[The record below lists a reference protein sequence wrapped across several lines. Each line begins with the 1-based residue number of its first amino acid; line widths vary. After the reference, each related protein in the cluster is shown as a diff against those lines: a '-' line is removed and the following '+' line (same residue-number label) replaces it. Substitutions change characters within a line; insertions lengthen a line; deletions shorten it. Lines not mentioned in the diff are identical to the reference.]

1 MNSTAEPTAY
11 DAVMR
16 RAIEL
21 AARGPAHDINPHVGC
36 AVLNTSGEIIAEGWH
51 QGSGTP
57 HAEIDALSKITA
69 EQAAGS
75 TFVVTLEPCNHTG
88 KTGPCSQAL
97 IDAGVGTVVYAAT
110 DPGHASSGGAKRLTD
125 AGITVI
131 PGVLENDVNVFLE
144 EWMTAATLHRP
155 HVTVKWASS
164 LDGRVAAADGTSQW
178 ITGSASLEHVHRQRS
193 KADAIVVGTGTVSAD
208 NPSLTARM
216 PSGELYAD
224 QPIPV
229 VIGTREIPRDA
240 KIFQHPHTPII
251 ETSHDLS
258 AALTDMYERG
268 IRSVYVEGGPTLI
281 SAFIAAGLVDRY
293 YIFQAPTLLG
303 GPFTAVGDVGIST
316 LSKRLNLHIDSAEHS
331 GADLFITAHPQPQE
345 DH

>member
-1 MNSTAEPTAY
+1 
-11 DAVMR
+11 
-16 RAIEL
+16 
-21 AARGPAHDINPHVGC
+21 
-36 AVLNTSGEIIAEGWH
+36 
-51 QGSGTP
+51 
-57 HAEIDALSKITA
+57 
-69 EQAAGS
+69 
-75 TFVVTLEPCNHTG
+75 
-88 KTGPCSQAL
+88 
-97 IDAGVGTVVYAAT
+97 VYAAT
-110 DPGHASSGGAKRLTD
+110 DPGHASSGGAKRLAD

-164 LDGRVAAADGTSQW
+164 LDGRVAASDGTSQW
-178 ITGSASLEHVHRQRS
+178 ITGSASLEKVHLQRS
-193 KADAIVVGTGTVSAD
+193 KADAIVVGTGTVIAD

-224 QPIPV
+224 QPIPI
-229 VIGTREIPRDA
+229 VIGTREIPGDA

-251 ETSHDLS
+251 ETTHDLS
-258 AALTDMYERG
+258 AALTDLYERG

-303 GPFTAVGDVGIST
+303 GPFTTIGDVGIST
-316 LSKRLNLHIDSAEHS
+316 LSERLNLRIDSVEHS

>member
-1 MNSTAEPTAY
+1 MNSTADPNAY

-36 AVLNTSGEIIAEGWH
+36 VVLDQSGEIISEGWH

-57 HAEIDALSKITA
+57 HAEIDALSKLTA
-69 EQAAGS
+69 EQAVGS

-97 IDAGVGTVVYAAT
+97 IEAGVGTVVYGAT
-110 DPGHASSGGAKRLTD
+110 DPGHASSGGAKRLRD

-131 PGVLENDVNVFLE
+131 PGVLENDVNLFLE
-144 EWMTAATLHRP
+144 EWMTAARLHRP

-178 ITGSASLEHVHRQRS
+178 ITGSAALEHVHRQRS
-193 KADAIVVGTGTVSAD
+193 KADAIVVGTGTVIAD
-208 NPSLTARM
+208 NPSLTART

-224 QPIPV
+224 QPIPIV
-229 VIGTREIPRDA
+229 MGTREIPQDA
-240 KIFQHPHTPII
+240 KVFQHPHDLIFEKT
-251 ETSHDLS
+251 HDLS
-258 AALTDMYERG
+258 VALTDLYERG

-281 SAFIAAGLVDRY
+281 SAFIAADLVDRY

-316 LSKRLNLHIDSAEHS
+316 LSERINLHIDSVEHC
-331 GADLFITAHPQPQE
+331 GADLFITAHPQLKE
-345 DH
+345 DR

>member
-1 MNSTAEPTAY
+1 MNSTAETPAY

-36 AVLNTSGEIIAEGWH
+36 VVLDASGEIIAEGWH

-69 EQAAGS
+69 DQVAGS

-88 KTGPCSQAL
+88 KTGPCAQAL
-97 IDAGVGTVVYAAT
+97 IDAGVATVVFAAT
-110 DPGHASSGGAKRLTD
+110 DPGHASSGGAKRLAD

-131 PGVLENDVNVFLE
+131 PGVLENEVNVFLE
-144 EWMTAATLHRP
+144 EWMTAARLHRP

-178 ITGSASLEHVHRQRS
+178 ITSSASLEKVHLQRS
-193 KADAIVVGTGTVSAD
+193 KADAIVVGTGTVIAD
-208 NPSLTARM
+208 NPSLTARR

-229 VIGTREIPRDA
+229 VIGTREIPESA
-240 KIFQHPHTPII
+240 QVYLHPHTPLLN
-251 ETSHDLS
+251 TTHDLS
-258 AALTDMYERG
+258 AVLADLYERG

-293 YIFQAPTLLG
+293 FIFQAPTLLG

-316 LSKRLNLHIDSAEHS
+316 LSERLTLRIDSVEHC
-331 GADLFITAHPQPQE
+331 GADLFITAHPQTQE